1 MGSIKRIRLDQANHQ
16 IFWNALQV
24 GTMGANNL
32 ATVAGTSSHHLIGA
46 FHRVFTS
53 SKLTW
58 RHEYMEHPQFVDH
71 FRPGQPWI
79 SVAIPNRGIRSFKA
93 HWIGSNL
100 PKHQDLLSRFSMAP
114 LEDHPYV
121 WAEFYLSLH
130 LSLYLLFVSPVL
142 IPWSDHLYQ
151 EKSCFT
157 AMSLDGE

>member
-1 MGSIKRIRLDQANHQ
+1 MGSIIRLDQANHQ
-16 IFWNALQV
+16 ISWNALQV

-114 LEDHPYV
+114 LGGSSVCLGWILPIRASFFVPVVCFTRTHTMV
-121 WAEFYLSLH
+121 WPSTCTRK
-130 LSLYLLFVSPVL
+130 
-142 IPWSDHLYQ
+142 
-151 EKSCFT
+151 KSCFT
-157 AMSLDGE
+157 AMWLDG